1 MNRLKK
7 EAQRK
12 YREAREGLTEAE
24 IKKVDL
30 KEGSEKA
37 MADLTRKIH
46 AEWFPEEYDFMMDS
60 ISDANYRKRGI
71 NPMSQDYIDRTNA
84 RRETFG
90 VEPLSANGMAAT
102 KKSWNIAEDEARRQ
116 LIHLGW

>member
-12 YREAREGLTEAE
+12 YREAREGLTESE

-30 KEGSEKA
+30 KEAREKA
-37 MADLTRKIH
+37 LADLTRKIH

-60 ISDANYRKRGI
+60 ISDANGRKRGI
-71 NPMSQDYIDRTNA
+71 NPMSQDYIDRTNS

-90 VEPLSANGMAAT
+90 VEPLSENGMAVT
-102 KKSWNIAEDEARRQ
+102 NKSWRIAAEEAGRQ
-116 LIHLGW
+116 MGV